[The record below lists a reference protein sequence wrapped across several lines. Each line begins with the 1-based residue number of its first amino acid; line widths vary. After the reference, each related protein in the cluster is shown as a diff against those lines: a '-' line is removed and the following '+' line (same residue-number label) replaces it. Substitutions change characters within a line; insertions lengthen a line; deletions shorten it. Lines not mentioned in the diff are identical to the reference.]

1 MDVTLFGMTT
11 TAWQVNLNGNVN
23 GLDGNME
30 GTVVG
35 ALEGTNEGAIDGLA
49 VTGAL
54 EGTVEGIR
62 VMTGAFV
69 EEATGDGVQKVRPEK
84 QLSPAAHSVLEPLGQ
99 AR

>member
-1 MDVTLFGMTT
+1 MTT
-11 TAWQVNLNGNVN
+11 TAWQVNLNGSVN
-23 GLDGNME
+23 GLVVNME
-30 GTVVG
+30 GTIVG
-35 ALEGTNEGAIDGLA
+35 ALEGTNEGAVNGLT

-62 VMTGAFV
+62 VIMTGAFV

-99 AR
+99 AW